1 MSLTTN
7 ASRERLLASTVL
19 AGVASLTLAAPSAF
33 AQVSSSPATPPS
45 SPPAAGDSATPPA
58 GQEVVVTGSRI
69 RQPNLTATSP
79 TTVVNHQELVFQG
92 TTNVETLLNNL
103 PSVTASQTEQIS
115 NGSSGTA
122 ELNLRNLGPQRTL
135 VLVDGKRL
143 EPGDSGSAGAADI
156 NNIPAALVDR
166 IDVVTGGASAVYGS
180 DAVAGVV
187 NFIMKKNF
195 EGLRIDAQTSFFN
208 HQNNNKQAKGYLG
221 SAPYLTGAIP
231 EPDDVTADG
240 FTYDVTAILG
250 ANSPDDKGNI
260 TTYGS
265 YRHLT
270 PVLQSTRD
278 YSSCA
283 LTSLDANS
291 NIAPHAC
298 NGSSNTAYGR
308 FDNTGPRNATTMRG
322 TASRFDNP
330 DGSKTFVPFSSAL
343 GSALSYN
350 FDPVNYLQREDDTY
364 RAGYYAHYKIND
376 KIEVYSDFMFM
387 RDQTDAQIAPSGFFS
402 GVGPNLAT
410 GYTFNCNNPL
420 IGPTQAAA
428 LCPGSVITP
437 GAPGG
442 DTVTSSI
449 RYRFASAPR
458 NSEITHTDYKID
470 IGARGD
476 LGQGWHYDAYLQYG
490 TSNLDDYTSNYAS
503 DINLQN
509 ALNVVTVNGVNRCV
523 TSDTRCQPLDIF
535 SSLGRNFTPGALN
548 YVLVPAF
555 TTGKA
560 VEQVAHADISG
571 DLGQY
576 GVKSPFAGEGLGVAL
591 GTEYR
596 REFIQTRYDTEQQ
609 QGDLSGGGGQALDVT
624 GAFDVYEL
632 FGEARLPLVQN
643 MPFIKDLSID
653 VGYRYSDYSSAGK
666 TDTYKGEAN
675 YSPTQDVRF
684 RFSYNRAVRAPS
696 AVELFTPQVA
706 GLGGYQD
713 PCSGAKP
720 TFTQAQCTSTGL
732 NPALYGLIPP
742 CASAQCEILTGGN
755 PNLKPE
761 VADTYS
767 LGAVFTPR
775 FFRGFS
781 ASIDYFNINIQG
793 VIGGG
798 SPPLSVLQNCANGQ
812 QSYCALITRDNQ
824 GTINS
829 PQGYVQQLNVNAGS
843 LQTRGVDLTANYR
856 LPFSSIPLPYISQAP
871 GALNFDLVTT
881 YTQDLT
887 IQPVPLGG
895 HANCAGLFGPSC
907 GVPQPHWRGSFRT
920 TWVVSSAL
928 SVSANVRY
936 IGRSKLDV
944 NETNAVLGGT
954 GFFDSTEGK
963 ISGYT
968 YLDLAATYRFKDRY
982 TFRAGVNNVLDKD
995 PPIIDSNGLGI
1006 SAPPFGNGNTYPG
1019 VYDSL
1024 GRQIFVGVTA
1034 DF

>member
-1 MSLTTN
+1 M
-7 ASRERLLASTVL
+7 
-19 AGVASLTLAAPSAF
+19 
-33 AQVSSSPATPPS
+33 
-45 SPPAAGDSATPPA
+45 
-58 GQEVVVTGSRI
+58 VTGSRI
-69 RQPNLTATSP
+69 RQPNLTSTSP
-79 TTVVNHQELVFQG
+79 LTVVNHQELVFQG

-103 PSVTASQTEQIS
+103 PQVTANQTSQLS
-115 NGSSGTA
+115 NGSTGTA
-122 ELNLRNLGPQRTL
+122 TLNLRNLGPNRTL

-143 EPGDSGSAGAADI
+143 EPGDSLSAGAADI

-166 IDVVTGGASAVYGS
+166 IDVVTGGASATYGS

-187 NFIMKKNF
+187 NFVLKKNF
-195 EGLRIDAQTSFFN
+195 EGLRIDAQTSFYN
-208 HQNNNKQAKGYLG
+208 HQNNNSQAKGFLG
-221 SAPYLTGAIP
+221 AAPYITGPVP
-231 EPDDVTADG
+231 EPGDVTADG

-278 YSSCA
+278 YSACA
-283 LTSLDANS
+283 LSGAASGGTANN
-291 NIAPHAC
+291 NIHAC

-308 FDNTGPRNATTMRG
+308 FDNTGPRNALTGRG
-322 TASRFDNP
+322 TATVADNP
-330 DGSKTFVPFSSAL
+330 DGSKTFVPYS
-343 GSALSYN
+343 SALSYN
-350 FDPVNYLQREDDTY
+350 FNPANYLQREDDTY
-364 RAGYYAHYKIND
+364 RAGYFAHYKISD
-376 KIEVYSDFMFM
+376 KVDVYSDFMFM

-402 GVGPNLAT
+402 GTGPNLAT

-420 IGPTQAAA
+420 LSASQAAA

-437 GAPGG
+437 GEAGG
-442 DTVTSSI
+442 DSVTTSI

-476 LGQGWHYDAYLQYG
+476 LGEGWHYDAYLQYG
-490 TSNLDDYTSNYAS
+490 TSNLDEYTSNYAS
-503 DINLQN
+503 QINLQN

-523 TSDTRCQPLDIF
+523 TADTRCQPLDIF
-535 SSLGRNFTPGALN
+535 SSLGRNFTPAALA

-555 TTGKA
+555 TTGKS

-576 GVKSPFAGEGLGVAL
+576 GVKSPFASDGLGVDVGA
-591 GTEYR
+591 EYR
-596 REFIQTRYDTEQQ
+596 REYIQTRFDTEQQ

-632 FGEARLPLVQN
+632 FAEARLPIVQN
-643 MPFIKDLSID
+643 MPFIKDLSVD
-653 VGYRYSDYSSAGK
+653 VGYRYSDYSTSGK
-666 TDTYKGEAN
+666 TDTYKAEAN
-675 YSPTQDVRF
+675 YSPTQDVRI

-706 GLGGYQD
+706 QLGSFQD

-720 TFTQAQCTSTGL
+720 TFTQAQCAQTGL
-732 NPALYGLIPP
+732 NPALYGLISP
-742 CASAQCEILTGGN
+742 CASSQCEVLTGGN

-781 ASIDYFNINIQG
+781 ASIDYFNINIQN
-793 VIGGG
+793 VIDGG
-798 SPPLSVLQNCANGQ
+798 SPPLAILQNCANGQ
-812 QSYCALITRDNQ
+812 QSYCALIQRDNQ

-829 PQGYVQQLNVNAGS
+829 PQGFVDQINVNSGS

-856 LPFSSIPLPYISQAP
+856 LPFSAIPLPYISQAP
-871 GALNFDLVTT
+871 GALNFDLVST

-887 IQPVPLGG
+887 FQPVALGG
-895 HANCAGLFGPSC
+895 HYNCAGLFGPSC

-920 TWVVSSAL
+920 TYVVSSAL
-928 SVSANVRY
+928 SVSANVGY

-944 NETNAVLGGT
+944 NETNPVLGGS
-954 GFFDSTEGK
+954 GFFDAADAK
-963 ISGYT
+963 IAGYT
-968 YLDLAATYRFKDRY
+968 YLDLAVTYRFHDRY
-982 TFRAGVNNVLDKD
+982 NFRAGVNYVLDKD
-995 PPIIDSNGLGI
+995 PRIIDSNGFGI
-1006 SAPPFGNGNTYPG
+1006 SGPPYGNANTYPG